1 MTITRSSKFL
11 VHSVAVFFS
20 LLCVGHVVSGRVF
33 AAQSSPAKQGADQ
46 SGAPDDPFKKPL
58 TLESYKS
65 FYVGGERVKR
75 PDGTLGMTGH
85 LYVEAFIPVNA
96 KSTPIVMLHT
106 TTSGTNFLGR
116 ANGEEGWATMF
127 ARAGYPVYV
136 IDPPGTGRA
145 GVDLT
150 VNDKS
155 KIKQGDSAEW
165 ASRKHGP
172 EFGKAG
178 FNPDPK
184 EDSTPH
190 SDPMNQMPTDT
201 DGVNNWLAMQMTYSF
216 DLGRRVRNAALI
228 ALLEKIG
235 RPVIWMGW
243 SGGGELAQQLVL
255 ERPEL
260 FKAIAHIEGCRQTPD
275 IPAFIDTVAARHIP
289 VLHVNAD
296 YSKSDGAVSGAKYLP
311 SASRCMSPV
320 DVAAEIRKKGGNALT
335 IYLPELGIR
344 GNGHEFML
352 QNNADRIAR
361 IYVDWLGKN
370 VK

>member
-1 MTITRSSKFL
+1 MTISRWSKFL
-11 VHSVAVFFS
+11 APSIGFFS
-20 LLCVGHVVSGRVF
+20 LLCVAHFVSGRAF
-33 AAQSSPAKQGADQ
+33 AAQPGAGKN
-46 SGAPDDPFKKPL
+46 GAPDDPFKKPL

-65 FYVGGERVKR
+65 FFVGGERVKR

-85 LYVEAFIPVNA
+85 LYVEAFIPLKA
-96 KSTPIVMLHT
+96 KPTPIVMLHT
-106 TTSGTNFLGR
+106 TASGTNFLGR
-116 ANGEEGWATMF
+116 ANGEEGWAIIF
-127 ARAGYPVYV
+127 AKAGYPVYV
-136 IDPPGTGRA
+136 VDPPGTGRA

-150 VNDKS
+150 ANDKS
-155 KIKQGDSAEW
+155 KIKQGDSSEW

-172 EFGKAG
+172 EFAKAG

-184 EDSTPH
+184 EDTTPH
-190 SDPMNQMPTDT
+190 SEPMNQMPLDT
-201 DGVNNWLAMQMTYSF
+201 ESVNNWLAMQMTYSY
-216 DLGRRVRNAALI
+216 DPGRRVRNAALI

-243 SGGGELAQQLVL
+243 SGGGELSQRLVI

-260 FKAIAHIEGCRQTPD
+260 FKAIAHVEGCRQTAD

-289 VLHVNAD
+289 MLHVNAD

-311 SASRCMSPV
+311 SASRCVSPV

-335 IYLPELGIR
+335 IYLPDHGIR

-361 IYVDWLGKN
+361 VYVDWLAKN